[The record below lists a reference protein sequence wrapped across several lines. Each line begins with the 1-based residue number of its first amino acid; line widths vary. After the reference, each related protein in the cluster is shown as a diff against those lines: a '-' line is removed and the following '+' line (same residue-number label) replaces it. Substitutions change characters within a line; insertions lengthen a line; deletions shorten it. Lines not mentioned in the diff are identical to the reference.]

1 MELVQYGD
9 DGKIVAKAKGNIF
22 NPQVYTTFLQT
33 TGLASLQQLSG
44 SKLLFHG
51 SFAFHQEYGFSIT
64 IDVLSAEYTLGQ
76 LQKKQQDILLQLE
89 KMGIV
94 NNNKKTQFGLPPYNL
109 ALISSATSAGRQ
121 DFLSVVQQSGYAI
134 ETIDYYSPM
143 HGNEAQK
150 GVHEALQQIRLD
162 INEWKKIDGVVII
175 RGWWGSS
182 WIVRQNDLDI
192 AKGICHMQVPVIVAV
207 GHTTDS
213 FVLDDIAYMSA
224 KTPTDAGY
232 FIVSLYEKYEQEIQT
247 MLSNI
252 HVRTKQ
258 LVQHWSMTIPSLYEN
273 ILVRTHSTIATIQ
286 QNIALWYQGI
296 SSVSPENITK
306 HGYALVLKDGQY
318 LDKIQ
323 VDALQPWDTLE
334 VKIFDTTMQVEVK
347 KIGEKW

>member
-162 INEWKKIDGVVII
+162 INE
-175 RGWWGSS
+175 
-182 WIVRQNDLDI
+182 
-192 AKGICHMQVPVIVAV
+192 
-207 GHTTDS
+207 
-213 FVLDDIAYMSA
+213 
-224 KTPTDAGY
+224 
-232 FIVSLYEKYEQEIQT
+232 
-247 MLSNI
+247 
-252 HVRTKQ
+252 
-258 LVQHWSMTIPSLYEN
+258 
-273 ILVRTHSTIATIQ
+273 
-286 QNIALWYQGI
+286 
-296 SSVSPENITK
+296 
-306 HGYALVLKDGQY
+306 
-318 LDKIQ
+318 
-323 VDALQPWDTLE
+323 
-334 VKIFDTTMQVEVK
+334 
-347 KIGEKW
+347 